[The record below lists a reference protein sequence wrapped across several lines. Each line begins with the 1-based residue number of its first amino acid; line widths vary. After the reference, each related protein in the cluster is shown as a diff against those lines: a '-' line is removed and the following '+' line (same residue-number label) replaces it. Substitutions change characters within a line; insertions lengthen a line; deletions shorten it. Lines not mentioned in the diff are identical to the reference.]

1 MEVHSKSHDHILPLK
16 CNICDKEFYV
26 NWRLKKHI
34 LSHDLNLKFCHF
46 YNNGKN
52 CPYEDVGCKFKHK
65 EAKSCR
71 FDENC
76 DKKLC
81 QFKHSQNKQKLK
93 ENNLSKNNTERVDDL
108 EKEDTIYEDD
118 QLTVKEKEFEL
129 YVKTSFRRVFDYV
142 LQNKKHTPCYFC
154 DYVSKSQ
161 ILKIGADEISDHL
174 EEEHQEIIA
183 EFNPDSSTFENNLH
197 KEFLEFLIIG

>member
-1 MEVHSKSHDHILPLK
+1 MQI
-16 CNICDKEFYV
+16 
-26 NWRLKKHI
+26 W
-34 LSHDLNLKFCHF
+34 
-46 YNNGKN
+46 
-52 CPYEDVGCKFKHK
+52 
-65 EAKSCR
+65 
-71 FDENC
+71 ENC

-118 QLTVKEKEFEL
+118 QLTEKEKEFEL
-129 YVKTSFRRVFDYV
+129 YVKTNFRRVFDYI

-154 DYVSKSQ
+154 DYVSKTQ
-161 ILKIGADEISDHL
+161 ILNIGADEISDHL

-183 EFNPDSSTFENNLH
+183 EFNPDSSRVFDYLITKISKKFTKALRNLNLQEN
-197 KEFLEFLIIG
+197 